1 MTKGVTQVL
10 TLMILVGDRDL
21 SSEEL
26 DGFIADAVTAARKAR
41 LPGSPI
47 S

>member
-10 TLMILVGDRDL
+10 TLMILFENEQTSDED
-21 SSEEL
+21 L
-26 DGFIADAVTAARKAR
+26 DGFIADAVTEAREAR
-41 LPGSPI
+41 LPGSPN